1 MSERQPIQASD
12 FGYPLDFR
20 AYVTRGIIWT
30 QRKVFSYWFN
40 GVNDHRPIPP
50 DFCGQEANDQIRIM
64 LATGR
69 PCLVAR
75 FGCVELDAIMRG
87 YDIGRKESRFV
98 KLMKLFSGG
107 TGPFWWD
114 NSIRQNMLRTT
125 GVFPADDATL
135 SRFSARALEDSR
147 QIDVIGSWNAR
158 ELEVKKRFF
167 PAVKAVELN
176 DLNPFLFKRP
186 WTNALAGK
194 KVLVVHPFCETI
206 TSQYARRELLWA
218 DPEVL
223 PAFKLVTYRPVES
236 FLGLKTPYRDW
247 FEALDKMTSDIAK
260 IDFDVAIIGC
270 GAAGMSIGA
279 FVKRDLRRQAV
290 HLGGVTQFLFGIRGT
305 RWDGTDYDRR
315 FYNEHW
321 VRPGVS
327 ERPANFRQHE
337 GGAYW

>member
-1 MSERQPIQASD
+1 MNEQPPVSDTD
-12 FGYPLDFR
+12 FGYPFNLR

-30 QRKVFSYWFN
+30 QRKVFSEWLN

-50 DFCGQEANDQIRIM
+50 DFSGQEANDQIGA
-64 LATGR
+64 LLKTGK

-87 YDIGRKESRFV
+87 YDIARRDRRIV
-98 KLMKLFSGG
+98 KLAKIFTGG
-107 TGPFWWD
+107 CGPFWWD

-125 GVFPADDATL
+125 GVFPADDDTL

-147 QIDVIGSWNAR
+147 QVDILGSWSAR
-158 ELEVKKRFF
+158 ELEVKKRYF
-167 PAVKAVELN
+167 PTAKAVELN
-176 DLNPFLFKRP
+176 DLNPFLFAHP
-186 WTNALAGK
+186 WTQTLAGK

-218 DPEVL
+218 DKEML
-223 PAFKLVTYRPVES
+223 PAFDLITYRPVSS

-247 FEALDKMTSDIAK
+247 FEALDKMIADISK

-279 FVKRDLRRQAV
+279 YIKRDLQRQAI
-290 HLGGVTQFLFGIRGT
+290 HLGGITQFLFGIKGT
-305 RWDGTDYDRR
+305 RWDNTDYDRR
-315 FYNEHW
+315 FYNEYW
-321 VRPGVS
+321 VRPGDS